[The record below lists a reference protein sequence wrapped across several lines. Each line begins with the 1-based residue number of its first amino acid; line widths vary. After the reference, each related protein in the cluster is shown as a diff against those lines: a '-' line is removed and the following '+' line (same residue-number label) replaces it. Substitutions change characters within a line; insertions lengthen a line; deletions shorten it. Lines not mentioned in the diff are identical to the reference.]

1 MKNAAQIMYKI
12 AKIFNIIAIPV
23 SALILI
29 IGIVV
34 TATTPVSN
42 NMTPEELATL
52 ASATTCI
59 MWGIYLLITSILSII
74 ICPKKQ
80 KEIENGSNEVAPR
93 VFLIVFGAIAQN
105 AFYILSGIF
114 SLVARS
120 QEANSSN
127 SNSDSNTES
136 NTDTNE

>member
-12 AKIFNIIAIPV
+12 AKIFNIIAIPA

-29 IGIVV
+29 IGIAV

-80 KEIENGSNEVAPR
+80 KEIENGSNEITPR
-93 VFLIVFGAIAQN
+93 VFLIVFGAISDN
-105 AFYILSGIF
+105 IFYILSGIF

>member
-12 AKIFNIIAIPV
+12 GRIINIVAIPL
-23 SALILI
+23 SALILV
-29 IGIVV
+29 IGIILF
-34 TATTPVSN
+34 ATTNKLNPTS
-42 NMTPEELATL
+42 EELATI
-52 ASATTCI
+52 ATATSSI
-59 MWGIYLLITSILSII
+59 FWGIFLLITSILSII

-93 VFLIVFGAIAQN
+93 VFLIVFGALSDNI
-105 AFYILSGIF
+105 FYILSGIF
-114 SLVARS
+114 SLIARS

-127 SNSDSNTES
+127 SNTDSNTES